1 MSLLISQHPVK
12 FATEKPIHSAQ
23 KPKYA
28 NVVLLDVTG
37 WDQFPVLRFKKQFR
51 DNPCHFIDARFIVLV
66 TRSCFL
72 EDRSTI
78 VQFFD
83 DQGIVNYAIIPTPSS
98 ALERVDNISIYTENR
113 FSKEQI
119 FVQLNDLD
127 NMHRLFP
134 NKLIDLYGYHIRIGV
149 KQTDLPYMVIRRK
162 TNDFFGTLNYIFK
175 NIGTNILNL
184 TFTFFTQDTK
194 IYDGDA
200 YYSITFQRDH
210 FQHEVAFRD
219 MGGMCLLC
227 PVRQDKYFLLHLFK
241 PFSFGAW
248 IFLGGVLVVCCIL
261 RLLFPSI
268 FRYDPI
274 LQAVFGV
281 IGNEY
286 NQAFPARAVLFGLSW
301 LSFFFSRTCIGRIMA
316 LMSLGQFSKRPRTIA
331 EFMQSDYM
339 MAIQK
344 DERAHFP
351 LDDFISKILDQHEF
365 EQLRGKIGMNY
376 RLQYCS
382 LEPCGLAYFL
392 TVRHIHKFSLDF
404 FVIKESIV
412 PYPRTLQFAT
422 NSPIVTVISRYL
434 GLFYETGLWNIIYKM
449 HTDILEMEPES
460 RNTISEVVF
469 SFDDLVSVWILL
481 GGGLLISTVLF
492 LGELISKKR
501 M

>member
-37 WDQFPVLRFKKQFR
+37 WDQFPVLLFKKQFSN
-51 DNPCHFIDARFIVLV
+51 NPCHFIDARFIVLV

-149 KQTDLPYMVIRRK
+149 KQNDVPYMVIWK
-162 TNDFFGTLNYIFK
+162 NSNDFLGTLEYIFK
-175 NIGTNILNL
+175 HIGIKVLNL
-184 TFTFFTQDTK
+184 TFTFFQQTTQP
-194 IYDGDA
+194 YDGDA
-200 YYSITFQRDH
+200 YYSITFRREH

-219 MGGMCLLC
+219 MDGMCLLC
-227 PVRQDKYFLLHLFK
+227 PVHQDKYFLLHLFK

-274 LQAVFGV
+274 LQTVFGV

-286 NQAFPARAVLFGLSW
+286 NQAFLARMVLLVLSW
-301 LSFFFSRTCIGRIMA
+301 LSFFFSRTYVGRVMA
-316 LMSLGQFSKRPRTIA
+316 LMSLRRTYKRPNTVA

-344 DERAHFP
+344 EQRAQFN
-351 LDDFISKILDQHEF
+351 LDYFISKMIDQHEF
-365 EQLRGKIGMNY
+365 EQLRGQDGANY
-376 RLQYCS
+376 RLQYCT
-382 LEPCGLAYFL
+382 LEPCGLAYWL
-392 TVRHIHKFSLDF
+392 TVRWVHQFNIDF
-404 FVIKESIV
+404 FVLKESIV

-422 NSPIVTVISRYL
+422 NSPIVPAIYRYL
-434 GLFYETGLWNIIYKM
+434 GLFYETGLWDYIYTRQLAIM
-449 HTDILEMEPES
+449 EMVPEAK
-460 RNTISEVVF
+460 NTISEVVF
-469 SFDDLVSVWILL
+469 SFDDLMSVWILL

-492 LGELISKKR
+492 VGELLSKKR

>member
-37 WDQFPVLRFKKQFR
+37 WDQFPVLRFKKQFS
-51 DNPCHFIDARFIVLV
+51 DNPCHFIEARFIVLV

-83 DQGIVNYAIIPTPSS
+83 EQGIVNYAIIPTPSS

-149 KQTDLPYMVIRRK
+149 KQTDFPLVMISQDAD
-162 TNDFFGTLNYIFK
+162 DFHGILNTLFLDLGK
-175 NIGTNILNL
+175 NKLNL
-184 TFTFFTQDTK
+184 TFTFFQQTTQP
-194 IYDGDA
+194 YDADV
-200 YYSITFQRDH
+200 YYDIVFQREH

-219 MGGMCLLC
+219 MGGMCLFC
-227 PVRQDKYFLLHLFK
+227 PAKYNWFFFSYLLK

-261 RLLFPSI
+261 RLLFPST

-274 LQAVFGV
+274 LQTVFGV

-286 NQAFPARAVLFGLSW
+286 NQAFLARMVLLVLSW
-301 LSFFFSRTCIGRIMA
+301 LSFFFSRTYTSRMLG
-316 LMSLGQFSKRPRTIA
+316 LMSLGQFFKRPKTIA
-331 EFMQSDYM
+331 EFMQSDYL
-339 MAIQK
+339 MAIHKEDLAQ
-344 DERAHFP
+344 FP
-351 LDDFISKILDQHEF
+351 LNDFIPKMLDPFEF
-365 EQLRGKIGMNY
+365 D
-376 RLQYCS
+376 RLVTESGVQYHFLYCS
-382 LEPCGLAYFL
+382 LEPCGEARWLVSPVNHGYN
-392 TVRHIHKFSLDF
+392 HEF
-404 FVIKESIV
+404 FAIEESIV
-412 PYPRTLQFAT
+412 PYLHRLQFAK
-422 NSPIVTVISRYL
+422 NSPIVGVMKNHIE
-434 GLFYETGLWNIIYKM
+434 LFYETGLWNYYFKSHI
-449 HTDILEMEPES
+449 DALNVEPES

-492 LGELISKKR
+492 VGELLSKKKT
-501 M
+501 